1 MVMESN
7 SEFSV
12 YCKIYQ
18 NMSQNLIDRISKN
31 CNYKSYQWPMY
42 KKAFFTDN
50 VTAGEEDWYNW
61 QSHFQTK
68 DWESDIWT
76 MSKLD
81 FEYYWPYHA
90 SFIKTYF
97 EGANLFEEE

>member
-1 MVMESN
+1 MESN
-7 SEFSV
+7 SVFCE
-12 YCKIYQ
+12 IYQ
-18 NMSQNLIDRISKN
+18 KMSQKLIKRISKN

-42 KKAFFTDN
+42 KKSFFADHD
-50 VTAGEEDWYNW
+50 TAGEEEWYIW
-61 QSHFQTK
+61 QIKFQTK
-68 DWESDIWT
+68 DWETDIWM
-76 MSKLD
+76 MSELE